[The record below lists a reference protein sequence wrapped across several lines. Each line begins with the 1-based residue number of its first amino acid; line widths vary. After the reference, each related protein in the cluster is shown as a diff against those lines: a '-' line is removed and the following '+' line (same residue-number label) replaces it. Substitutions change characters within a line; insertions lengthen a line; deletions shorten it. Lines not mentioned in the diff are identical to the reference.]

1 MRISEPV
8 FKYNTKGREAVK
20 TKLQIIYGE
29 NITVLKGKG
38 CLYQTAE
45 SLVGRTL
52 NPDQIDMVMGD
63 VIYPDWGGQPNQIS
77 EPKELVGV
85 DGNQASCYLIFK

>member
-8 FKYNTKGREAVK
+8 FKYNTKGREAVE

-29 NITVLKGKG
+29 DITVLKGKG

-45 SLVGRTL
+45 FLVGRTL
-52 NPDQIDMVMGD
+52 NPDQIDTVMGD

>member
-29 NITVLKGKG
+29 DITVLKGKG

-45 SLVGRTL
+45 CLVGRTL
-52 NPDQIDMVMGD
+52 NPDQIDTVMGD